1 MVFKQRFKINVV
13 SETTQARTRA
23 SARNQ
28 DARTGGEEPEDMEE
42 DLTDD
47 ESVVI
52 GETPPSPQPR
62 RTAGNQIV

>member
-52 GETPPSPQPR
+52 GETPSPQPR
-62 RTAGNQIV
+62 RTAGNKIV